1 MMPLKV
7 IFEGNP
13 MVHTEVFDTQLTE
26 LFAWRRDFHA
36 HPEITFDVHR
46 TAGLV
51 TERLHE
57 MGVDEV
63 FTGIGKTGVV
73 AVIKGKSTSSNK
85 VIGLRADMDALP
97 MQEQTNL
104 PYASKIE
111 NRMHACGHDGH
122 TTMLLGAARYLSE
135 TRNFNGTAV
144 LIFQP
149 AEEAEGGGLAMVQDG
164 LMNRFGIQS
173 IFALHTY
180 PGLPIGHFST
190 RPGGIMGSAD
200 LFEIQITGKGCHAAF
215 PHEGLD
221 PAIAVAQIIQGFQ
234 TIASR
239 SISASAQHVISIT
252 QVHMGTADNII
263 AETAEIRG
271 TVRSLSSKA
280 RTIGKQRMFDICA
293 GVASMTGTEIHLN
306 YIDDLPVTEN
316 DAAQTDF
323 AIDAASK
330 LVGSEAVDGNR
341 TPTMGGEDFS
351 FMLEQCPGNFMFI
364 GNGDSAALHNPAFD
378 FNDEALAYGC
388 AYFATIVEQKLAI

>member
-1 MMPLKV
+1 
-7 IFEGNP
+7 
-13 MVHTEVFDTQLTE
+13 MVHIEVFDTQLTE
-26 LFAWRRDFHA
+26 LFAWRRDFHT
-36 HPEITFDVHR
+36 HPEISFDVHR

-51 TERLHE
+51 SERLHE

-73 AVIKGKSTSSNK
+73 AVIKGKTTSSNK

-111 NRMHACGHDGH
+111 GRMHACGHDGH

-173 IFALHTY
+173 VFALHAS

-190 RPGGIMGSAD
+190 RAGGIMGSAD
-200 LFEIQITGKGCHAAF
+200 LFEVQITGKGCHAAF

-234 TIASR
+234 TIVSR
-239 SISASAQHVISIT
+239 SISASAQHVVSIT

-271 TVRSLSSKA
+271 TVRSLSSKE
-280 RTIGKQRMFDICA
+280 RTFGKQRMYDICA

-316 DAAQTDF
+316 DATQTDF
-323 AIDAASK
+323 AIDAATK

-388 AYFATIVEQKLAI
+388 AYFATIVERQLAI

>member
-1 MMPLKV
+1 
-7 IFEGNP
+7 
-13 MVHTEVFDTQLTE
+13 MVNTEVFDKQLTE
-26 LFAWRRDFHA
+26 LSEWRRDFHA
-36 HPEITFDVHR
+36 HPEIAFDVHR

-51 TERLHE
+51 AERLHE

-63 FTGIGKTGVV
+63 ITGIGKTGVV
-73 AVIKGKSTSSNK
+73 AVIKGKTTSSNK

-104 PYASKIE
+104 AYASKTE
-111 NRMHACGHDGH
+111 GRMHACGHDGH
-122 TTMLLGAARYLSE
+122 TTMLLGTARYLSE

-164 LMNRFGIQS
+164 LMDRFGIQS
-173 IFALHTY
+173 VFALHTY
-180 PGLPIGHFST
+180 PGLPIGHFAT

-200 LFEIQITGKGCHAAF
+200 LFEVKITGKGCHAAF

-234 TIASR
+234 TIVSR
-239 SISASAQHVISIT
+239 SINTSAQHVVSIT
-252 QVHMGTADNII
+252 QIHMGTADNII

-280 RTIGKQRMFDICA
+280 RALGKQRMHDICA
-293 GVASMTGTEIHLN
+293 GVASTTGTDIHLN

-316 DAAQTDF
+316 DPTQTDF
-323 AIDAASK
+323 AIDAATK
-330 LVGSEAVDGNR
+330 LAGSEAVDGNR

-351 FMLEQCPGNFMFI
+351 FMLEQRPGNFMFI

-378 FNDEALAYGC
+378 FNDDSLAYGC
-388 AYFATIVEQKLAI
+388 AYFATIVEQQLSN

>member
-1 MMPLKV
+1 
-7 IFEGNP
+7 
-13 MVHTEVFDTQLTE
+13 MVHTREFDKQLTE

-51 TERLHE
+51 AKRLHE

-63 FTGIGKTGVV
+63 FTEIGKTGVV

-104 PYASKIE
+104 AYASKVE
-111 NRMHACGHDGH
+111 GRMHACGHDGH

-135 TRNFNGTAV
+135 TRDFDGTAV
-144 LIFQP
+144 MIFQP
-149 AEEAEGGGLAMVQDG
+149 AEEAEGGGLAMVKDG
-164 LMNRFGIQS
+164 LMERFGIQS
-173 IFALHTY
+173 VFALHTS
-180 PGLPIGHFST
+180 PGLPVGHFAT
-190 RPGGIMGSAD
+190 CPGAVMGSAD
-200 LFEIQITGKGCHAAF
+200 LFEVQITGKGCHAAF

-234 TIASR
+234 TIVSR
-239 SISASAQHVISIT
+239 SVKSSAQHVVSIT
-252 QVHMGTADNII
+252 QIHMGSADNII
-263 AETAEIRG
+263 AETAQIRG
-271 TVRSLSSKA
+271 TVRSLSSEA
-280 RTIGKQRMFDICA
+280 RALGRQRMHDICA
-293 GVASMTGTEIHLN
+293 GVASMTGTDVHLD

-316 DAAQTDF
+316 DPAQTDL
-323 AIDAASK
+323 AIHVASQ
-330 LVGSEAVDGNR
+330 LVGSDSVDGNR

-351 FMLEQCPGNFMFI
+351 FMLEQRPGNFMFI

-378 FNDEALAYGC
+378 FNDDAIAFGC
-388 AYFATIVEQKLAI
+388 AYFATLVKMQLTT

>member
-1 MMPLKV
+1 
-7 IFEGNP
+7 

-26 LFAWRRDFHA
+26 LFEWRRDFHA

-51 TERLHE
+51 AERLHE

-63 FTGIGKTGVV
+63 YTGIGKTGVV
-73 AVIKGKSTSSNK
+73 AVIKGESTASNK

-111 NRMHACGHDGH
+111 GRMHACGHDGH

-173 IFALHTY
+173 VFALHTS

-200 LFEIQITGKGCHAAF
+200 LFEVQITGKGCHAAF
-215 PHEGLD
+215 PHEGHD

-234 TIASR
+234 TIVSR
-239 SISASAQHVISIT
+239 SINASAQHVVSIT
-252 QVHMGTADNII
+252 QIHMGNADNII

-280 RTIGKQRMFDICA
+280 RALGKQRMYDICA
-293 GVASMTGTEIHLN
+293 GVASMTGTDIDFN

-316 DAAQTDF
+316 DPKQTDI

-330 LVGSEAVDGNR
+330 LVGSESVDGNR

-351 FMLEQCPGNFMFI
+351 FMLEQRPGNFMFI

-378 FNDEALAYGC
+378 FNDDALAYGC
-388 AYFATIVEQKLAI
+388 AYFATIVEQQLAI

>member
-1 MMPLKV
+1 
-7 IFEGNP
+7 
-13 MVHTEVFDTQLTE
+13 MVNTEVFDKQLTE
-26 LFAWRRDFHA
+26 LSEWRRDFHA
-36 HPEITFDVHR
+36 HPEIAFDVHR

-51 TERLHE
+51 AERLHE

-63 FTGIGKTGVV
+63 ITGIGKTGVV
-73 AVIKGKSTSSNK
+73 AVIKGKTTSSNK

-104 PYASKIE
+104 AYASKTE
-111 NRMHACGHDGH
+111 GRMHACGHDGH
-122 TTMLLGAARYLSE
+122 TTMLLGTARYLSE

-164 LMNRFGIQS
+164 LMDRFGIQS
-173 IFALHTY
+173 VFALHTY
-180 PGLPIGHFST
+180 PGLPIGHFAT

-200 LFEIQITGKGCHAAF
+200 LFEVKITGKGCHAAF

-234 TIASR
+234 TIVSR
-239 SISASAQHVISIT
+239 SINTSAQHVVSIT
-252 QVHMGTADNII
+252 QIHMGTADNII

-280 RTIGKQRMFDICA
+280 RALGKQRMHDICA
-293 GVASMTGTEIHLN
+293 GVASTTGTDIHLN

-316 DAAQTDF
+316 DPTQTDI
-323 AIDAASK
+323 AIDAATK

-351 FMLEQCPGNFMFI
+351 FMLEQRPGNFMFI

-378 FNDEALAYGC
+378 FNDDSLAYGC
-388 AYFATIVEQKLAI
+388 AYFATIVEQQLSN

>member
-1 MMPLKV
+1 
-7 IFEGNP
+7 
-13 MVHTEVFDTQLTE
+13 MVHTEAFDTQLTE
-26 LFAWRRDFHA
+26 LIEWRRDFHA

-51 TERLHE
+51 AERLHE

-63 FTGIGKTGVV
+63 HTGIGKTGVV
-73 AVIKGKSTSSNK
+73 AVIRGQSTASNK

-111 NRMHACGHDGH
+111 GRMHACGHDGH

-149 AEEAEGGGLAMVQDG
+149 AEEADGGGLAMVQDG
-164 LMNRFGIQS
+164 LMTRFGIQTV
-173 IFALHTY
+173 FALHTS

-200 LFEIQITGKGCHAAF
+200 LFEVQITGKGCHAAF

-234 TIASR
+234 TIVSR
-239 SISASAQHVISIT
+239 SIETSAQHVVSIT
-252 QVHMGTADNII
+252 QIHMGAADNII
-263 AETAEIRG
+263 AETAIIRG

-280 RTIGKQRMFDICA
+280 RALGKQRMLDICA
-293 GVASMTGTEIHLN
+293 GAARMTGAEIHLD
-306 YIDDLPVTEN
+306 YIDDVPVTEN
-316 DAAQTDF
+316 DPAQTDF
-323 AIDAASK
+323 ATDVASK
-330 LVGSEAVDGNR
+330 LVGPEAVDGNR

-351 FMLEQCPGNFMFI
+351 FMLEQRPGNFMFI

-378 FNDEALAYGC
+378 FNDDALAYGC
-388 AYFATIVEQKLAI
+388 AYFATIAEQKLSI

>member
-1 MMPLKV
+1 
-7 IFEGNP
+7 

-26 LFAWRRDFHA
+26 LIEWRRDFHA

-51 TERLHE
+51 AERLRE
-57 MGVDEV
+57 MGVDDV

-73 AVIKGKSTSSNK
+73 AVIKGKSTSSEK

-111 NRMHACGHDGH
+111 GRMHACGHDGH

-135 TRNFNGTAV
+135 TRNFDGTAV

-149 AEEAEGGGLAMVQDG
+149 AEEADGGGLAMVRDG
-164 LMNRFGIQS
+164 LMTRFGIQS
-173 IFALHTY
+173 VFALHTF

-200 LFEIQITGKGCHAAF
+200 LFEVQITGRGCHAAF

-234 TIASR
+234 TIVSR
-239 SISASAQHVISIT
+239 SIETSAQHVVSIT
-252 QVHMGTADNII
+252 QIHMGTADNII
-263 AETAEIRG
+263 AETAKIRG

-280 RTIGKQRMFDICA
+280 RALGKQKMLDICA
-293 GVASMTGTEIHLN
+293 GAARMTGTDIHLN

-316 DAAQTDF
+316 DPTQTDF
-323 AIDAASK
+323 ATDVASK
-330 LVGSEAVDGNR
+330 LVGPEAVDSDR

-351 FMLEQCPGNFMFI
+351 FMLEQRPGNFMFI

-378 FNDEALAYGC
+378 FNDDALAYGC
-388 AYFATIVEQKLAI
+388 AYFATIVEQQLSI

>member
-1 MMPLKV
+1 
-7 IFEGNP
+7 

-26 LFAWRRDFHA
+26 LIEWRRDFHA

-51 TERLHE
+51 AERLHE

-63 FTGIGKTGVV
+63 HTGIGKTGVV
-73 AVIKGKSTSSNK
+73 AVIKGESTSSNK

-111 NRMHACGHDGH
+111 GRMHACGHDGH

-149 AEEAEGGGLAMVQDG
+149 AEEADGGGLAMVQDG
-164 LMNRFGIQS
+164 LMTRFGIQS
-173 IFALHTY
+173 VFALHTS

-200 LFEIQITGKGCHAAF
+200 LFEVQITGKGCHAAF

-234 TIASR
+234 TIVSR
-239 SISASAQHVISIT
+239 SIETSAQHVVSIT
-252 QVHMGTADNII
+252 QIHMGTADNII
-263 AETAEIRG
+263 AETAIIRG

-280 RTIGKQRMFDICA
+280 RALGKQRMLDICA
-293 GVASMTGTEIHLN
+293 GAARMTGAEIHLN

-316 DAAQTDF
+316 DPAQTDF
-323 AIDAASK
+323 ATDVASK
-330 LVGSEAVDGNR
+330 LVGPEAVDGNR

-351 FMLEQCPGNFMFI
+351 FMLEQRPGNFMFI

-378 FNDEALAYGC
+378 FNDDALAYGC
-388 AYFATIVEQKLAI
+388 AYFATIVEQQLSI

>member
-1 MMPLKV
+1 
-7 IFEGNP
+7 

-26 LFAWRRDFHA
+26 LFEWRRDFHA

-51 TERLHE
+51 AERLHE

-63 FTGIGKTGVV
+63 YTGIGKTGVV
-73 AVIKGKSTSSNK
+73 AVIKGESTASNK

-111 NRMHACGHDGH
+111 GRMHACGHDGH

-173 IFALHTY
+173 VFALHTS

-200 LFEIQITGKGCHAAF
+200 LFEVQITGKGCHAAF
-215 PHEGLD
+215 PHEGHD

-234 TIASR
+234 TIVSR
-239 SISASAQHVISIT
+239 SINASAQHVVSIT
-252 QVHMGTADNII
+252 QIHMGNADNII

-280 RTIGKQRMFDICA
+280 RALGKQRMYDICA
-293 GVASMTGTEIHLN
+293 GVASMTGMDIDFN

-316 DAAQTDF
+316 DPKQTDI

-330 LVGSEAVDGNR
+330 LVGSESVDGNR

-351 FMLEQCPGNFMFI
+351 FMLEQRPGNFMFI

-378 FNDEALAYGC
+378 FNDDALAYGC
-388 AYFATIVEQKLAI
+388 AYFATIVEQQLAI

>member
-1 MMPLKV
+1 
-7 IFEGNP
+7 

-26 LFAWRRDFHA
+26 LFEWRRDFHA

-51 TERLHE
+51 AERLHE

-63 FTGIGKTGVV
+63 YTGIGKTGVV
-73 AVIKGKSTSSNK
+73 AVIKGESTASNK
-85 VIGLRADMDALP
+85 VIGLRADMDVLP

-111 NRMHACGHDGH
+111 GRMHACGHDGH

-173 IFALHTY
+173 VFALHTS

-200 LFEIQITGKGCHAAF
+200 LFEVQITGKGCHAAF
-215 PHEGLD
+215 PHEGHD

-234 TIASR
+234 TIVSR
-239 SISASAQHVISIT
+239 SINASAQHVVSIT
-252 QVHMGTADNII
+252 QIHMGNADNII

-280 RTIGKQRMFDICA
+280 RALGKQRMYDICA
-293 GVASMTGTEIHLN
+293 GVASMTGTDIDFN

-316 DAAQTDF
+316 DPKQTDI

-330 LVGSEAVDGNR
+330 LVGSESVDGNR

-351 FMLEQCPGNFMFI
+351 FMLEQRPGNFMFI

-378 FNDEALAYGC
+378 FNDDALAYGC
-388 AYFATIVEQKLAI
+388 AYFATIVEQQLAI